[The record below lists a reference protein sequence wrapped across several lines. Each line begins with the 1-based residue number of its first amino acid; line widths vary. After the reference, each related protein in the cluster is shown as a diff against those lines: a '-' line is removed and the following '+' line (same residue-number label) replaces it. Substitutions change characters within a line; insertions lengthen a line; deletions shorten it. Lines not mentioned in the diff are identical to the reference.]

1 MQESTFAADLKTTAM
16 FFLGILL
23 TSMVAQ
29 ADTAINLEGVD
40 VTASFK
46 VRTDMRT
53 MPLASSSFYL
63 KDIERQQIKSI
74 SDFAA
79 TTPNLHIPDYG
90 SSTTSS
96 IYIRGMGSRI
106 DNPAVGMYV
115 DGMPLLNKSSF
126 DEPLWDVRRIDVLR
140 GPQSTLYGRNTI
152 GGIINVTTLSPFDYT
167 GTRVSIEAGNGQM
180 WRASAS
186 SYLQPADRLGLSAG
200 LSIGHTGGFFS
211 NEFTGERC
219 DWRNSGSARLR
230 LMWHGSEWTVDNSLN
245 VNLTNEGGYAY
256 ARFDTVRRTML
267 PVAYN
272 DECGYR
278 RLHIAEGLVA
288 QRNMNVV
295 TMKNV
300 LSLQYLD
307 DDLRL
312 DQDFTTEILFTLQQ
326 TQKEYTVSNELA
338 FQNADKSQSVNWLV
352 GSAAF
357 FKHNR
362 MNAPVMFK
370 NDGIHKLILDNANNG
385 LQTVFPDDSLSF
397 SEDEFLIDSRFTT
410 PTIGLAA
417 YGQAEWRIADFAL
430 TGGLRLD
437 YERVAFDYA
446 NNAEVHYNFSYTMRD
461 YRPLRTDIS
470 GSEHQTFIELMPK
483 LSVQYVMGEQNIYFS
498 VARGF
503 KAGGYNTQMFSDILQ
518 NHMKA
523 DLMGALGVYFSTG
536 TEGYPIDEVID
547 YKPEHDWNFE
557 LGAHFS
563 TSNQRLTADVALFSI
578 FCTDQQLT
586 VFPSG
591 KGTGRMMTNAGRSRS
606 MGAEVAMAAK
616 PCKTISLSVSYG
628 YTHAT
633 FEDYNNGLTDFSGN
647 YLPYVPQHTV
657 SATANYERNIS
668 NRLINSIAAQLN
680 YTGTGRIYWD
690 DANSV
695 WQDYYSQL
703 GASAGVS
710 GSIWNLQLWA
720 KNITNQDFAN
730 FHFTSVGRTF
740 LSKGKP
746 RQYGLTLRL
755 FL

>member
-1 MQESTFAADLKTTAM
+1 M

-46 VRTDMRT
+46 VRNDMRT

-74 SDFAA
+74 QDFAA

-115 DGMPLLNKSSF
+115 DGVPFLNKSSF

-152 GGIINVTTLSPFDYT
+152 GGIISVSTLSPFDYT
-167 GTRVSIEAGNGQM
+167 GTRISLEAGNGQM
-180 WRASAS
+180 WRTSAS
-186 SYLQPADRLGLSAG
+186 SYLQPTDRFGLSAG

-211 NEFTGERC
+211 NEFTGDRC
-219 DWRNSGSARLR
+219 DWRNNGSARLR
-230 LMWHGSEWTVDNSLN
+230 LMWHSGNWTIDNSLN

-256 ARFDTVRRTML
+256 AQFDTVRRTTL

-288 QRNMNVV
+288 QRNMSAV
-295 TMKNV
+295 TIKNV

-312 DQDFTTEILFTLQQ
+312 DQDFTTHSLFTLQQ
-326 TQKEYTVSNELA
+326 TQKEYTVSDEIA
-338 FQNADKSQSVNWLV
+338 FQNADKSQTLNWLA
-352 GSAAF
+352 GAAAF

-362 MNAPVMFK
+362 MSAPVMFK
-370 NDGIHKLILDNANNG
+370 RDGIHELILDNANRG

-397 SEDEFLIDSRFTT
+397 SENEFTIGSQFTT

-417 YGQAEWRIADFAL
+417 YGQAELRLSDFVL
-430 TGGLRLD
+430 TAGLRAD

-446 NNAEVHYNFSYTMRD
+446 NSAEVHYNFSYTMRD
-461 YRPLRTDIS
+461 YRLSRTAIS
-470 GSEHQTFIELMPK
+470 GSEHQTFVELMPK
-483 LSVQYVMGEQNIYFS
+483 LSVQYVVGEQNIYLS

-503 KAGGYNTQMFSDILQ
+503 KAGGYNSQMFSDILQ
-518 NHMKA
+518 NQMKA

-536 TEGYPIDEVID
+536 TEGYPIDKVID

-557 LGAHFS
+557 LGAHFR
-563 TSNQRLTADVALFSI
+563 TPDQRLTADVALFSI

-591 KGTGRMMTNAGRSRS
+591 KSTGRMMTNAGRSRS
-606 MGAEVAMAAK
+606 VGAEAALTAK
-616 PCKTISLSVSYG
+616 PYKTISLSASYG

-633 FEDYNNGLTDFSGN
+633 FTDYNNGLADFTGN
-647 YLPYVPQHTV
+647 HLPYVPQHTV
-657 SATANYERNIS
+657 SATANYEHTIS
-668 NRLINSIAAQLN
+668 NRFINSISAQLH
-680 YTGTGRIYWD
+680 YTGAGRIYWD
-690 DANSV
+690 EANSV
-695 WQDYYSQL
+695 WQDYYSQI
-703 GASAGVS
+703 GASVGAS
-710 GSIWNLQLWA
+710 GNVWNLQLWA

-746 RQYGLTLRL
+746 RRVGVTLRVMI
-755 FL
+755 